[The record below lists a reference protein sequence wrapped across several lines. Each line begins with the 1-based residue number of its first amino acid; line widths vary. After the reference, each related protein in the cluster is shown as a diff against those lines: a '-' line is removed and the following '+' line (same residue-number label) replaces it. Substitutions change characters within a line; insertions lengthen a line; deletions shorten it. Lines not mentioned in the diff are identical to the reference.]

1 MNRLD
6 SLRTETMRE
15 LKSQLKLCEKDLVTL
30 SRERDG
36 LRADIDLPAHF
47 LITATGMVKRLHKEI
62 SRIRR
67 VINEKKPLGWLP
79 RPGAFLVSQPTI
91 YRVPLFVDK
100 QVAHVNIQSFGD
112 PSQPDK

>member
-6 SLRTETMRE
+6 SLRMETMQE
-15 LKSQLKLCEKDLVTL
+15 LQSELKLCEKDLVTL

-47 LITATGMVKRLHKEI
+47 LITATGMVNRLHKEI

-67 VINEKKPLGWLP
+67 VINEKKPLAAEIADQGRLAKL
-79 RPGAFLVSQPTI
+79 RAR
-91 YRVPLFVDK
+91 RVRREK
-100 QVAHVNIQSFGD
+100 AQTRHIEAHGQLCSG
-112 PSQPDK
+112 Q